1 MNKSAFVEKMMASDK
16 FASKKEAEIAL
27 SVVLDTIVDSV
38 ANEDGVTFVGF
49 GSFIPKRKESREAFN
64 PRTKE
69 KISIP
74 EKVVPAF
81 KAGSSFKDAVNK

>member
-16 FASKKEAEIAL
+16 FASKKEAETAL

-64 PRTKE
+64 QRKRFQYQ
-69 KISIP
+69 KR
-74 EKVVPAF
+74 
-81 KAGSSFKDAVNK
+81 SFLRSRQVLHLKML

>member
-38 ANEDGVTFVGF
+38 ANEDGVRLLVSAHLFQREKRAGKRSIREQRKRF
-49 GSFIPKRKESREAFN
+49 QYQKRSFLRSRQVLHLKM
-64 PRTKE
+64 R
-69 KISIP
+69 
-74 EKVVPAF
+74 
-81 KAGSSFKDAVNK
+81 

>member
-16 FASKKEAEIAL
+16 FASKKEAETAL

-38 ANEDGVTFVGF
+38 ANEDGVTFV
-49 GSFIPKRKESREAFN
+49 PKRKESREAFN
-64 PRTKE
+64 PRTKK